1 MRSLTSNIRY
11 SIYCIL
17 SLLSFAL
24 PWMFFNGINVGE
36 SSFGLL
42 WPWFSLDF
50 SRFYATVVLFGFSL
64 QHLIALFAY
73 GSLVLSLIAYRRKS
87 ITYMYLGACLLI
99 FPVFILT
106 FIYLGL
112 LDVIARSSWTAYPTL
127 LLLPGYFLAL
137 VQIVYTFIIIPFTPR
152 VMAHT

>member
-1 MRSLTSNIRY
+1 MYMRPLTSNIRY

-24 PWMFFNGINVGE
+24 PWMFFDGINVGE
-36 SSFGLL
+36 FSFGLL
-42 WPWFSLDF
+42 WPWLSLDL
-50 SRFYATVVLFGFSL
+50 SRFYATVVLFGFSF
-64 QHLIALFAY
+64 QHLTALFAY
-73 GSLVLSLIAYRRKS
+73 GSLVLSLIAYKRKEV
-87 ITYMYLGACLLI
+87 TYMYSGACLLI

-137 VQIVYTFIIIPFTPR
+137 AQIVYAFIVLPFYT
-152 VMAHT
+152 